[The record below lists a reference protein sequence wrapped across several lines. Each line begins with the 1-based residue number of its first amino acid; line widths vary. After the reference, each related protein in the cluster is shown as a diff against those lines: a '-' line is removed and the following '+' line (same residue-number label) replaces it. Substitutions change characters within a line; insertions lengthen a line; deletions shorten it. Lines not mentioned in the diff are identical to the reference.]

1 MKKMISASMAL
12 SVMDDPHVGP
22 TVVMLILS
30 AVGVG
35 TAFAGEVVLVVEDAV
50 EPAAALVVVVAA
62 LVVLVVVTGVDLGA
76 CAAVT
81 ARRAFWTLALTAFCW
96 ACDSLFM
103 SDWTVRVC
111 LLPEPRSCT
120 VGSMTPVPFM
130 ASAASL
136 WVTPGAAIVHSVPPL
151 NSMPRFR
158 PPRRMIEMMPTTMM
172 RVERL
177 NQIFRLP
184 TKSNRVSPR

>member
-30 AVGVG
+30 AVGGG
-35 TAFAGEVVLVVEDAV
+35 TGLAGEVVLVVEDAV

-81 ARRAFWTLALTAFCW
+81 ARRAFWTLALTA
-96 ACDSLFM
+96 S
-103 SDWTVRVC
+103 
-111 LLPEPRSCT
+111 
-120 VGSMTPVPFM
+120 
-130 ASAASL
+130 
-136 WVTPGAAIVHSVPPL
+136 PGASRAG
-151 NSMPRFR
+151 R
-158 PPRRMIEMMPTTMM
+158 
-172 RVERL
+172 
-177 NQIFRLP
+177 
-184 TKSNRVSPR
+184 